1 MLQAI
6 LFFRKMNKFLLAFGL
21 TIFLNHQSFAL
32 EVQCAVTT
40 GGSTAMVS
48 IKPTIDVYDYSML
61 DTPNGFRF
69 SAQVNLDIDK
79 LKTYVYYKPKSKFFL
94 ITQQNF
100 TLSEFS
106 CNKAVSSQIVYGGRL
121 EQELSVAC
129 IKLC

>member
-1 MLQAI
+1 
-6 LFFRKMNKFLLAFGL
+6 
-21 TIFLNHQSFAL
+21 
-32 EVQCAVTT
+32 
-40 GGSTAMVS
+40 
-48 IKPTIDVYDYSML
+48 ML

-79 LKTYVYYKPKSKFFL
+79 LKTYVYYKPKSKFVL